1 MTDILS
7 QPPTGDRT
15 AVTTDAVD
23 AAGQDSPKTL
33 KRSIGVVGGTLLT
46 LSCVTPASTLFVVV
60 PDLFADLGTYT
71 ALTIAI
77 GSVLCIAVA
86 FCYSEL
92 GTLIPSAGGEYAM
105 VSTLTGRLAGWL
117 VFVLSLLVVMIVP
130 PVIAMGTADY
140 LAPLVHIPAPIAGAA
155 VMLLATLAGL
165 LDLRANAWITGI
177 FLVLEVIAA
186 GVVAVLG
193 FAHTERGGSTL
204 LHGTVAGPTGAPG
217 PVTALLIVS
226 GLAIALFVTQGFST
240 AVYLSEELED
250 PRRNVARTVLAT
262 LAISTAVILVPVIAI
277 TLGAPSLA
285 ALTSGDIG
293 TMVTAWS
300 NSAVGTFVS
309 LCVALAIINAGI
321 VMVIQNSRVLFASAR
336 DKAWPQP
343 VNQALSRLGRF
354 GSPWVATLLVG
365 LPGAALC
372 FVNLDTLYGVT
383 GVSVSGMYLLV
394 AVAALA
400 ARRGA
405 HKKMA
410 AWRMPLWPAVPL
422 LLIVVLVY
430 ILSQQETQYLL
441 WTGGIMAVAT
451 VYWAGYLRPR
461 QETHWLVTLPEDT
474 LLPETATEPAGAGAA
489 DTPAEATA
497 ETVSEKL

>member
-1 MTDILS
+1 MFHQRVTDTL
-7 QPPTGDRT
+7 PTAEA
-15 AVTTDAVD
+15 AVSEATS
-23 AAGQDSPKTL
+23 DSPQSPQSQSQNPQQL
-33 KRSIGVVGGTLLT
+33 KRSIGIVGGTLLT

-60 PDLFADLGTYT
+60 PDLFGTLGTAT

-105 VSTLTGRLAGWL
+105 VSTLAGRLAGWL

-140 LAPLVHIPAPIAGAA
+140 LAPIAHLNPSMTGAG

-186 GVVAVLG
+186 GVVALLG
-193 FAHTERGGSTL
+193 FTHSQRGLGSLTSMQ
-204 LHGTVAGPTGAPG
+204 VAGTGG
-217 PVTALLIVS
+217 HTDTVTAMLVVS

-240 AVYLSEELED
+240 AVYLSEELEN

-262 LAISTAVILVPVIAI
+262 LAISTVIILVPVVAI
-277 TLGAPSLA
+277 TMGANDLST
-285 ALTSGDIG
+285 LTGGDIG
-293 TMVTAWS
+293 SMVTAWS

-336 DKAWPQP
+336 DKAWPHP
-343 VNQALSRLGRF
+343 VNTLFSKLGRF
-354 GSPWVATLLVG
+354 GSPWVATLAVG
-365 LPGAALC
+365 IPGAILC

-383 GVSVSGMYLLV
+383 GVSVTAMYLLV
-394 AVAALA
+394 AVAALLS
-400 ARRGA
+400 RRGN
-405 HKKMA
+405 HRHTH
-410 AWRMPLWPAVPL
+410 AWRMPLWPAMPI
-422 LLIVVLVY
+422 LLIAVLAY
-430 ILSQQETQYLL
+430 ILTQQETTYLL
-441 WTGGIMAVAT
+441 WTGGIVTAAT
-451 VYWAGYLRPR
+451 LYWALYLRPR
-461 QETHWLVTLPEDT
+461 RETRWLISIPE
-474 LLPETATEPAGAGAA
+474 
-489 DTPAEATA
+489 EA
-497 ETVSEKL
+497 

>member
-1 MTDILS
+1 MTDMLS
-7 QPPTGDRT
+7 QPLT
-15 AVTTDAVD
+15 AAPAP
-23 AAGQDSPKTL
+23 AAPDSSGQDGPHTL

-60 PDLFADLGTYT
+60 PDLFASLGTAT

-77 GSVLCIAVA
+77 GSLLCIAVA

-92 GTLIPSAGGEYAM
+92 GTLIPSAGGEYAI
-105 VSTLTGRLAGWL
+105 VTTLTGRLAGWL

-140 LAPLVHIPAPIAGAA
+140 LAPLVHVPAEAAGAG

-165 LDLRANAWITGI
+165 LDLRANAWITGV

-186 GVVAVLG
+186 AVVAVLG
-193 FAHTERGGSTL
+193 FAHTERGAGSL
-204 LHGTVAGPTGAPG
+204 VHGVVAGDSGSPG
-217 PVTALLIVS
+217 PVNAMLIVS

-240 AVYLSEELED
+240 AVYLSEEMEN

-262 LAISTAVILVPVIAI
+262 LAISAAVILVPVVAI
-277 TLGAPSLA
+277 TMGAPDLA
-285 ALTSGDIG
+285 ALTSGDIS

-336 DKAWPQP
+336 DKAWPEP
-343 VNQALSRLGRF
+343 VNNALSRLGRF
-354 GSPWVATLLVG
+354 GSPWVATLVVG
-365 LPGAALC
+365 VPGAALC

-383 GVSVSGMYLLV
+383 GVSVTGMYLLV
-394 AVAALA
+394 AIAALA
-400 ARRGA
+400 ARRA
-405 HKKMA
+405 SHRELP
-410 AWRMPLWPAVPL
+410 AWRMPLWPAMPL
-422 LLIVVLVY
+422 VLIAVLVY

-441 WTGGIMAVAT
+441 WTGGIMATAT
-451 VYWAGYLRPR
+451 VYWALYLRPR
-461 QETHWLVTLPEDT
+461 QDTRWLVTLPKDMRT
-474 LLPETATEPAGAGAA
+474 
-489 DTPAEATA
+489 
-497 ETVSEKL
+497 

>member
-1 MTDILS
+1 MTDT
-7 QPPTGDRT
+7 QQKTVAD
-15 AVTTDAVD
+15 AVTAP
-23 AAGQDSPKTL
+23 APGL

-60 PDLFADLGTYT
+60 PDLFGSLGTAT

-77 GSVLCIAVA
+77 GSLLCIAVA

-105 VSTLTGRLAGWL
+105 VSTMAGRLAGWL

-140 LAPLVHIPAPIAGAA
+140 LAPIVHLDPSMTGAG

-193 FAHTERGGSTL
+193 FSHSHRGMGSL
-204 LHGTVAGPTGAPG
+204 VSMKVAGEHGHTDT
-217 PVTALLIVS
+217 VTAMLVVS
-226 GLAIALFVTQGFST
+226 GLAIALFITQGFST
-240 AVYLSEELED
+240 AVYLSEELEN

-262 LAISTAVILVPVIAI
+262 LAISTVVILVPVAAI
-277 TLGAPSLA
+277 TLGASDLSE
-285 ALTSGDIG
+285 LTGGDISS
-293 TMVTAWS
+293 MVTAWS

-336 DKAWPQP
+336 DKAWPGP
-343 VNQALSRLGRF
+343 VNTVFSRLGRF
-354 GSPWVATLLVG
+354 GSPWVATLAVG
-365 LPGAALC
+365 VPGAVLC

-383 GVSVSGMYLLV
+383 GVSVTGMYLLV
-394 AVAALA
+394 AVAALL
-400 ARRGA
+400 ARRGS
-405 HKKMA
+405 HKHTP
-410 AWRMPLWPAVPL
+410 AWRMPLWPAVPV
-422 LLIVVLVY
+422 LLIAVLAY
-430 ILSQQETQYLL
+430 ILTQQEASYLL
-441 WTGGIMAVAT
+441 WTGGITAVAT
-451 VYWAGYLRPR
+451 LYWALYLRPR
-461 QETHWLVTLPEDT
+461 RDTRWLVSIPEDARVT
-474 LLPETATEPAGAGAA
+474 DPA
-489 DTPAEATA
+489 DTLATIPAQAGPAQPAPVAGEARA
-497 ETVSEKL
+497 

>member
-1 MTDILS
+1 MTETLS
-7 QPPTGDRT
+7 APQALAPATGPTP
-15 AVTTDAVD
+15 
-23 AAGQDSPKTL
+23 QKL

-60 PDLFADLGTYT
+60 PDLFSSLGTYT

-77 GSVLCIAVA
+77 GSLLCIAVA

-105 VSTLTGRLAGWL
+105 VSTMAGRLAGWL

-140 LAPLVHIPAPIAGAA
+140 LAPIVHIPASVAGAG
-155 VMLLATLAGL
+155 VMVLATLAGL

-186 GVVAVLG
+186 AVVAVLG
-193 FAHTERGGSTL
+193 FAHSERGASALVHGS
-204 LHGTVAGPTGAPG
+204 VASSGGGSST
-217 PVTALLIVS
+217 VTAMMVVS
-226 GLAIALFVTQGFST
+226 GLAIALFITQGFST
-240 AVYLSEELED
+240 AVYLSEELEN

-277 TLGAPSLA
+277 TLGAPDLA
-285 ALTSGDIG
+285 ALTSGDLN
-293 TMVTAWS
+293 TMVAAWS

-336 DKAWPQP
+336 DKAWPGP
-343 VNQALSRLGRF
+343 VNNALSRLGRF
-354 GSPWVATLLVG
+354 GSPWVATLVVG
-365 LPGAALC
+365 VPGAALC

-383 GVSVSGMYLLV
+383 GVSVTAMYLLV
-394 AVAALA
+394 AVAALLC
-400 ARRGA
+400 RRGA
-405 HKKMA
+405 HREAA
-410 AWRMPLWPAVPL
+410 AWRMPLWPAIPV
-422 LLIVVLVY
+422 LLIAVLAY
-430 ILSQQETQYLL
+430 ILTQQETEYLL
-441 WTGGIMAVAT
+441 WTGGITAVAT
-451 VYWAGYLRPR
+451 LYWAFYLRPR
-461 QETHWLVTLPEDT
+461 KETRWLVSIPED
-474 LLPETATEPAGAGAA
+474 AQ
-489 DTPAEATA
+489 
-497 ETVSEKL
+497 S

>member
-1 MTDILS
+1 MTDTLR
-7 QPPTGDRT
+7 PVET
-15 AVTTDAVD
+15 AVPDTAPTASD
-23 AAGQDSPKTL
+23 GPRKL
-33 KRSIGVVGGTLLT
+33 KRSIGIVGGTLLT

-60 PDLFADLGTYT
+60 PDLFSSLGTAT

-77 GSVLCIAVA
+77 GSLLCIAVA

-105 VSTLTGRLAGWL
+105 VSTMAGRLAGWL

-140 LAPLVHIPAPIAGAA
+140 LAPIVHLNPSMAGAG

-165 LDLRANAWITGI
+165 LDLRANAWITGV

-186 GVVAVLG
+186 AVVAVLG
-193 FAHTERGGSTL
+193 FSHSERGLGSLTSMQ
-204 LHGTVAGPTGAPG
+204 VAGSGGHTDT
-217 PVTALLIVS
+217 VTAMLVVS
-226 GLAIALFVTQGFST
+226 GLAIALFITQGFST
-240 AVYLSEELED
+240 AVYLSEELEN

-262 LAISTAVILVPVIAI
+262 LAISTVIILVPVVAI
-277 TLGAPSLA
+277 TMGAPDLA
-285 ALTSGDIG
+285 ALTGGDIS

-336 DKAWPQP
+336 DKAWPEP
-343 VNQALSRLGRF
+343 VNGVLSRLGRY

-365 LPGAALC
+365 VPGAALC

-383 GVSVSGMYLLV
+383 GVSVTGMYLLV
-394 AVAALA
+394 AVAALF
-400 ARRGA
+400 ARRGP
-405 HKKMA
+405 HTHTP
-410 AWRMPLWPAVPL
+410 AWRMPLWPAVPV
-422 LLIVVLVY
+422 LLIAVLAY
-430 ILSQQETQYLL
+430 ILSMQEAEYLL
-441 WTGGIMAVAT
+441 WTGGIVAVAT
-451 VYWAGYLRPR
+451 LYWAFYLRPR
-461 QETHWLVTLPEDT
+461 RETRWLVSIPED
-474 LLPETATEPAGAGAA
+474 ARA
-489 DTPAEATA
+489 
-497 ETVSEKL
+497 

>member
-1 MTDILS
+1 MTETLHT
-7 QPPTGDRT
+7 PPPESAVIGPVT
-15 AVTTDAVD
+15 APAQEPEK
-23 AAGQDSPKTL
+23 APRQL

-60 PDLFADLGTYT
+60 PDLFSSLGTAT

-77 GSVLCIAVA
+77 GALLCVGVA

-105 VSTLTGRLAGWL
+105 VSTMAGRLAGWL

-140 LAPLVHIPAPIAGAA
+140 LAPVVHLDASWAGAG

-177 FLVLEVIAA
+177 FLVLEVVAA

-193 FAHTERGGSTL
+193 FAHTERGVSSLTDLSVAAGSGAGSGSGD
-204 LHGTVAGPTGAPG
+204 GTKA
-217 PVTALLIVS
+217 VTAMLIIS

-240 AVYLSEELED
+240 AVYLSEEMEN
-250 PRRNVARTVLAT
+250 PRKNVARTVLLT
-262 LAISTAVILVPVIAI
+262 LGISAVVLLVPVAAI
-277 TLGAPSLA
+277 TMGAPDLA
-285 ALTSGDIG
+285 ALTSGDISG
-293 TMVTAWS
+293 MVAAWS
-300 NSAVGTFVS
+300 SSGVGTFIS

-336 DKAWPQP
+336 DKAWPAP
-343 VNQALSRLGRF
+343 VNKVLSRLGGRF

-365 LPGAALC
+365 VPGAALC

-383 GVSVSGMYLLV
+383 GVSVTGMYLLV
-394 AVAALA
+394 AVAALL
-400 ARRGA
+400 ARRGTHRHA
-405 HKKMA
+405 P
-410 AWRMPLWPAVPL
+410 AWRMPLWPGVP
-422 LLIVVLVY
+422 VVLVAVLAY
-430 ILSQQETQYLL
+430 VLSQQEATYLL
-441 WTGGIMAVAT
+441 WTGGIVGVAT
-451 VYWAGYLRPR
+451 LYWLFYLRPR
-461 QETHWLVTLPEDT
+461 RDSRWLVTIPEDVR
-474 LLPETATEPAGAGAA
+474 E
-489 DTPAEATA
+489 
-497 ETVSEKL
+497 

>member
-1 MTDILS
+1 MTDTLR
-7 QPPTGDRT
+7 PVET
-15 AVTTDAVD
+15 AVLD
-23 AAGQDSPKTL
+23 AAPTASGSPQL
-33 KRSIGVVGGTLLT
+33 KRSIGIVGGTLLT

-60 PDLFADLGTYT
+60 PDLFSSLGTAT

-105 VSTLTGRLAGWL
+105 VSTMAGRLAGWL

-140 LAPLVHIPAPIAGAA
+140 LAPIVHLNPSMAGAG

-165 LDLRANAWITGI
+165 LDLRANAWITGV

-186 GVVAVLG
+186 AVVAVLG
-193 FAHTERGGSTL
+193 FSHGERGLGSLTSMQ
-204 LHGTVAGPTGAPG
+204 VAGSGGHTDT
-217 PVTALLIVS
+217 VTAMLVVS
-226 GLAIALFVTQGFST
+226 GLAIALFITQGFST
-240 AVYLSEELED
+240 AVYLSEELEN

-262 LAISTAVILVPVIAI
+262 LAISTVIILVPVVAI
-277 TLGAPSLA
+277 TMGAPDLS
-285 ALTSGDIG
+285 ALTGGDISS
-293 TMVTAWS
+293 MVTAWS

-336 DKAWPQP
+336 DKAWPEP
-343 VNQALSRLGRF
+343 VNRGLSRLGRF

-365 LPGAALC
+365 VPGALLC

-383 GVSVSGMYLLV
+383 GVSVTGMYLLV
-394 AVAALA
+394 AVAALLS
-400 ARRGA
+400 RRGKHA
-405 HKKMA
+405 HTS
-410 AWRMPLWPAVPL
+410 AWRMPLWPAVPV
-422 LLIVVLVY
+422 LLIGVLAY
-430 ILSQQETQYLL
+430 ILSQQETGYLL
-441 WTGGIMAVAT
+441 WTGGITAVAT
-451 VYWAGYLRPR
+451 LYWAFYLRPR
-461 QETHWLVTLPEDT
+461 RETRWLVSIPED
-474 LLPETATEPAGAGAA
+474 GQ
-489 DTPAEATA
+489 DEALSG
-497 ETVSEKL
+497 VS

>member
-1 MTDILS
+1 MTDTLR
-7 QPPTGDRT
+7 PVD
-15 AVTTDAVD
+15 TDLTEAS
-23 AAGQDSPKTL
+23 DSPQTL

-60 PDLFADLGTYT
+60 PDLFGSLGTAT

-77 GSVLCIAVA
+77 GSLLCIAVA

-105 VSTLTGRLAGWL
+105 VSTMAGRLAGWL

-140 LAPLVHIPAPIAGAA
+140 LAPIAHLDPAMTGAG

-186 GVVAVLG
+186 AVVALLG
-193 FAHTERGGSTL
+193 FTHSHRGAGSL
-204 LHGTVAGPTGAPG
+204 LSMQVAGSGGDTDT
-217 PVTALLIVS
+217 VTAMLVVS

-240 AVYLSEELED
+240 AVYLSEELEH

-262 LAISTAVILVPVIAI
+262 LAISTVIILVPVVAI
-277 TLGAPSLA
+277 TMGASDLQE
-285 ALTSGDIG
+285 LTGGDLSS
-293 TMVTAWS
+293 MVTAWS

-336 DKAWPQP
+336 DKAWPEP
-343 VNQALSRLGRF
+343 VNNVFAKLGRF
-354 GSPWVATLLVG
+354 GSPWVATLAVG
-365 LPGAALC
+365 VPGAVLC

-383 GVSVSGMYLLV
+383 GVSVTGMYLLV
-394 AVAALA
+394 AVAALL
-400 ARRGA
+400 ARRGS
-405 HKKMA
+405 HRHTP
-410 AWRMPLWPAVPL
+410 AWRMPLWPAMPV
-422 LLIVVLVY
+422 LLIAVLAY
-430 ILSQQETQYLL
+430 ILSQQETSYLL
-441 WTGGIMAVAT
+441 WTGGIVAVAT
-451 VYWAGYLRPR
+451 LYWALYLRPR
-461 QETHWLVTLPEDT
+461 RDTRWLVSIPED
-474 LLPETATEPAGAGAA
+474 ARA
-489 DTPAEATA
+489 
-497 ETVSEKL
+497 

>member
-1 MTDILS
+1 MTDTLR
-7 QPPTGDRT
+7 PVETAAPDTAPTASG
-15 AVTTDAVD
+15 
-23 AAGQDSPKTL
+23 GPQKL
-33 KRSIGVVGGTLLT
+33 KRSIGIVGGTLLT

-60 PDLFADLGTYT
+60 PDLFSSLGTAT

-77 GSVLCIAVA
+77 GSLLCIAVA

-105 VSTLTGRLAGWL
+105 VSTMAGRLAGWL

-140 LAPLVHIPAPIAGAA
+140 LAPIVHLNPSMAGAG

-165 LDLRANAWITGI
+165 LDLRANAWITGV

-186 GVVAVLG
+186 AVVAVLG
-193 FAHTERGGSTL
+193 FSHSERGLSSLTSME
-204 LHGTVAGPTGAPG
+204 VAGSGGHTDT
-217 PVTALLIVS
+217 VTAMLVVS
-226 GLAIALFVTQGFST
+226 GLAIALFITQGFST
-240 AVYLSEELED
+240 AVYLSEELEN

-262 LAISTAVILVPVIAI
+262 LAISTVIILVPVVAI
-277 TLGAPSLA
+277 TMGAPDLS
-285 ALTSGDIG
+285 ALTGGDIS

-336 DKAWPQP
+336 DKAWPEP
-343 VNQALSRLGRF
+343 VNGVLSKLGRF

-365 LPGAALC
+365 VPGAALC

-383 GVSVSGMYLLV
+383 GVSVTGMYLLV
-394 AVAALA
+394 AVAALF
-400 ARRGA
+400 ARRGR
-405 HKKMA
+405 HTQTP
-410 AWRMPLWPAVPL
+410 AWRMPLWPAVPV
-422 LLIVVLVY
+422 LLIAVLAY
-430 ILSQQETQYLL
+430 ILSRQETEYLL
-441 WTGGIMAVAT
+441 WTGGIVAVAT
-451 VYWAGYLRPR
+451 LYWVFYLRPR
-461 QETHWLVTLPEDT
+461 RETRWLVSIPED
-474 LLPETATEPAGAGAA
+474 AQA
-489 DTPAEATA
+489 
-497 ETVSEKL
+497 

>member
-1 MTDILS
+1 MFHQRVTDTL
-7 QPPTGDRT
+7 RT
-15 AVTTDAVD
+15 AEAAVSR
-23 AAGQDSPKTL
+23 APSDSPQSPQKL
-33 KRSIGVVGGTLLT
+33 KRSIGIVGGTLLT

-60 PDLFADLGTYT
+60 PDLFGSLGTAT

-105 VSTLTGRLAGWL
+105 VSTLAGRLAGWL

-140 LAPLVHIPAPIAGAA
+140 LTPIVHLNPSMTGAG

-165 LDLRANAWITGI
+165 LDLRANAWITGV

-186 GVVAVLG
+186 GVVALLG
-193 FAHTERGGSTL
+193 FTHSHRGLGSLTSMQVAGTGGHT
-204 LHGTVAGPTGAPG
+204 GTV
-217 PVTALLIVS
+217 TAMLVVS

-240 AVYLSEELED
+240 AVYLSEELEN

-262 LAISTAVILVPVIAI
+262 LAISTVIILVPVVAI
-277 TLGAPSLA
+277 TMGASDLST
-285 ALTSGDIG
+285 LTGGDIS

-336 DKAWPQP
+336 DKAWPAP
-343 VNQALSRLGRF
+343 VNTVFSKLGRF
-354 GSPWVATLLVG
+354 GSPWVATLAVG
-365 LPGAALC
+365 IPGAILC

-383 GVSVSGMYLLV
+383 GVSVTGMYLLV
-394 AVAALA
+394 AVAALLS
-400 ARRGA
+400 RRGN
-405 HKKMA
+405 HRHTH
-410 AWRMPLWPAVPL
+410 AWRMPLWPAMPL
-422 LLIVVLVY
+422 LLIAVLAY
-430 ILSQQETQYLL
+430 ILTQQETTYLL
-441 WTGGIMAVAT
+441 WTGGIVTAAT
-451 VYWAGYLRPR
+451 LYWALYLRPR
-461 QETHWLVTLPEDT
+461 RETRWLISLPE
-474 LLPETATEPAGAGAA
+474 E
-489 DTPAEATA
+489 
-497 ETVSEKL
+497 S

>member
-1 MTDILS
+1 VTDTL
-7 QPPTGDRT
+7 PTAEA
-15 AVTTDAVD
+15 AVSEAPS
-23 AAGQDSPKTL
+23 DSSRSPRQL
-33 KRSIGVVGGTLLT
+33 KRSIGIVGGTLLT

-60 PDLFADLGTYT
+60 PDLFGSLGTAT

-77 GSVLCIAVA
+77 GSVLCVAVA

-105 VSTLTGRLAGWL
+105 VSTLAGRLAGWL

-140 LAPLVHIPAPIAGAA
+140 LTPIVHLNPSMTGAG

-186 GVVAVLG
+186 GVVALLG
-193 FAHTERGGSTL
+193 FTHSHRGLGSLTSMQ
-204 LHGTVAGPTGAPG
+204 VAGTGGHADT
-217 PVTALLIVS
+217 VTAMLVVS

-240 AVYLSEELED
+240 AVYLSEELEN

-262 LAISTAVILVPVIAI
+262 LAISTVIILVPVVAI
-277 TLGAPSLA
+277 TMGASDLSE
-285 ALTSGDIG
+285 LTGGDISS
-293 TMVTAWS
+293 MVTAWS

-336 DKAWPQP
+336 DKAWPTP
-343 VNQALSRLGRF
+343 VNTVFSKLGRF
-354 GSPWVATLLVG
+354 GSPWVATLAVG
-365 LPGAALC
+365 IPGAVLC

-383 GVSVSGMYLLV
+383 GVSVTGMYLLV
-394 AVAALA
+394 AVAALLS
-400 ARRGA
+400 RRGS
-405 HKKMA
+405 HRHTH
-410 AWRMPLWPAVPL
+410 AWRMPLWPAMPI
-422 LLIVVLVY
+422 LLIAVLAY
-430 ILSQQETQYLL
+430 ILTQQETSYLL
-441 WTGGIMAVAT
+441 WTGGTVAVAT
-451 VYWAGYLRPR
+451 LYWAFYLRPR
-461 QETHWLVTLPEDT
+461 RETRWLVSIPEDQR
-474 LLPETATEPAGAGAA
+474 A
-489 DTPAEATA
+489 
-497 ETVSEKL
+497 

>member
-1 MTDILS
+1 MTDMLS
-7 QPPTGDRT
+7 QPLT
-15 AVTTDAVD
+15 ADPAP
-23 AAGQDSPKTL
+23 AAPDPSGQDGPHTL

-60 PDLFADLGTYT
+60 PDLFASLGTAT

-77 GSVLCIAVA
+77 GSLLCIAVA

-92 GTLIPSAGGEYAM
+92 GTLIPSAGGEYAI
-105 VSTLTGRLAGWL
+105 VTTLTGRLAGWL

-140 LAPLVHIPAPIAGAA
+140 LAPLVHVPAEAAGAA

-165 LDLRANAWITGI
+165 LDLRANAWITGV

-186 GVVAVLG
+186 AVVAVLG
-193 FAHTERGGSTL
+193 FAHTERGAGSL
-204 LHGTVAGPTGAPG
+204 VHGVVAGDSGSPG
-217 PVTALLIVS
+217 PVNAMLIVS

-240 AVYLSEELED
+240 AVYLSEEMEN

-262 LAISTAVILVPVIAI
+262 LAISAAVILVPVVAI
-277 TLGAPSLA
+277 TMGAPDLA
-285 ALTSGDIG
+285 ALTSGDIS

-336 DKAWPQP
+336 DKAWPEP
-343 VNQALSRLGRF
+343 VNNALSRLGRF
-354 GSPWVATLLVG
+354 GSPWVATLVVG
-365 LPGAALC
+365 VPGAALC

-383 GVSVSGMYLLV
+383 GVSVTGMYLLV
-394 AVAALA
+394 AIAALA
-400 ARRGA
+400 ARRA
-405 HKKMA
+405 SHKELP
-410 AWRMPLWPAVPL
+410 AWRMPLWPAMPL
-422 LLIVVLVY
+422 VLIAVLVY

-441 WTGGIMAVAT
+441 WTGGIMATAT
-451 VYWAGYLRPR
+451 VYWALYLRPR
-461 QETHWLVTLPEDT
+461 QDTRWLVTLPKDMRT
-474 LLPETATEPAGAGAA
+474 
-489 DTPAEATA
+489 
-497 ETVSEKL
+497 

>member
-1 MTDILS
+1 MTDTLR
-7 QPPTGDRT
+7 PVET
-15 AVTTDAVD
+15 AVLD
-23 AAGQDSPKTL
+23 AAPMASGSPQKL
-33 KRSIGVVGGTLLT
+33 KRSIGIVGGTLLT

-60 PDLFADLGTYT
+60 PDLFSSLGTAT

-77 GSVLCIAVA
+77 GSLLCIAVA

-105 VSTLTGRLAGWL
+105 VSTLAGRLAGWL

-140 LAPLVHIPAPIAGAA
+140 LAPIVHLNPSMAGAG

-193 FAHTERGGSTL
+193 FTHSQRGAGSLVSMQVADSGGHTDT
-204 LHGTVAGPTGAPG
+204 
-217 PVTALLIVS
+217 VTAMLIVS

-240 AVYLSEELED
+240 AVYLSEELEN

-262 LAISTAVILVPVIAI
+262 LAISTVIILVPVVAI
-277 TLGAPSLA
+277 TLGASDLST
-285 ALTSGDIG
+285 LTGGDISS
-293 TMVTAWS
+293 MVTAWS

-336 DKAWPQP
+336 DKAWPEP
-343 VNQALSRLGRF
+343 VNKGLARLGRF
-354 GSPWVATLLVG
+354 GSPWVATLIVG
-365 LPGAALC
+365 VPGALLC

-383 GVSVSGMYLLV
+383 GVSVTGMYLLV
-394 AVAALA
+394 AVAALLS
-400 ARRGA
+400 RRGKHA
-405 HKKMA
+405 HTS
-410 AWRMPLWPAVPL
+410 AWRMPLWPAMPV
-422 LLIVVLVY
+422 LLIAVLAY
-430 ILSQQETQYLL
+430 ILSQQDTTYLL
-441 WTGGIMAVAT
+441 WTGGITAVAT
-451 VYWAGYLRPR
+451 LYWAFYLRPR
-461 QETHWLVTLPEDT
+461 RETRWLVSIPED
-474 LLPETATEPAGAGAA
+474 AQA
-489 DTPAEATA
+489 
-497 ETVSEKL
+497 

>member
-1 MTDILS
+1 MTDTLRPAENS
-7 QPPTGDRT
+7 VALAPE
-15 AVTTDAVD
+15 TT
-23 AAGQDSPKTL
+23 PRTL

-60 PDLFADLGTYT
+60 PDLFGSLGTAT

-77 GSVLCIAVA
+77 GSLLCIAVA

-105 VSTLTGRLAGWL
+105 VSTLAGRLAGWL

-140 LAPLVHIPAPIAGAA
+140 LAPLVHLDPAMTGAT

-177 FLVLEVIAA
+177 FLVLEVVAA

-193 FAHTERGGSTL
+193 FTHGERGLGSL
-204 LHGTVAGPTGAPG
+204 VSMQVAGSGGHTDT
-217 PVTALLIVS
+217 VTAMLVVS

-240 AVYLSEELED
+240 AVYLSEELEN

-262 LAISTAVILVPVIAI
+262 LAISSVVILVPVVAI
-277 TLGAPSLA
+277 TLGASDLK
-285 ALTSGDIG
+285 ALTGGDLSS
-293 TMVTAWS
+293 MVTAWS

-336 DKAWPQP
+336 DKAWPEP
-343 VNQALSRLGRF
+343 VNNRLAKLGRF
-354 GSPWVATLLVG
+354 GSPWVATLVVG
-365 LPGAALC
+365 VPGACLC

-383 GVSVSGMYLLV
+383 GVSVTGMYLLV
-394 AVAALA
+394 AVAALLS
-400 ARRGA
+400 RRGA
-405 HKKMA
+405 HRHTP
-410 AWRMPLWPAVPL
+410 AWRMPLWPAMPV
-422 LLIVVLVY
+422 LLIAVLAY
-430 ILSQQETQYLL
+430 ILSRQEVGYLL
-441 WTGGIMAVAT
+441 WTGGITAAAT
-451 VYWAGYLRPR
+451 LYWALYLRPR
-461 QETHWLVTLPEDT
+461 RDTRWLVSIPED
-474 LLPETATEPAGAGAA
+474 ARA
-489 DTPAEATA
+489 
-497 ETVSEKL
+497 

>member
-1 MTDILS
+1 MTDTLR
-7 QPPTGDRT
+7 PVDT
-15 AVTTDAVD
+15 ALPE
-23 AAGQDSPKTL
+23 AADSPKTL

-60 PDLFADLGTYT
+60 PDLFGSLGTAT

-77 GSVLCIAVA
+77 GSLLCIAVA

-105 VSTLTGRLAGWL
+105 VSTMAGRLAGWL

-140 LAPLVHIPAPIAGAA
+140 LAPIVHLDSAMTGAG

-193 FAHTERGGSTL
+193 FSHSHRGAGSLTSMQVADAGGHTT
-204 LHGTVAGPTGAPG
+204 T
-217 PVTALLIVS
+217 VTAMLVVS

-240 AVYLSEELED
+240 AVYLSEELEN

-262 LAISTAVILVPVIAI
+262 LAISTVIILVPVAAI
-277 TLGAPSLA
+277 TMGATDLK
-285 ALTSGDIG
+285 ALTGGDISA
-293 TMVTAWS
+293 MVTAWS

-336 DKAWPQP
+336 DKAWPAP
-343 VNQALSRLGRF
+343 VNSALSRLGRF
-354 GSPWVATLLVG
+354 GSPWVATLAVG
-365 LPGAALC
+365 VPGALLC

-383 GVSVSGMYLLV
+383 GVSVTGMYLLV
-394 AVAALA
+394 AVAALL

-405 HKKMA
+405 HKHTP
-410 AWRMPLWPAVPL
+410 AWRMPLWPAMPIV
-422 LLIVVLVY
+422 LIAVLAY
-430 ILSQQETQYLL
+430 ILTQQETTYLL
-441 WTGGIMAVAT
+441 WTGGITAAAT
-451 VYWAGYLRPR
+451 LYWALYLRPR
-461 QETHWLVTLPEDT
+461 KETHWVVSIPED
-474 LLPETATEPAGAGAA
+474 AQ
-489 DTPAEATA
+489 
-497 ETVSEKL
+497 S